1 MTGKGNERWTAGTPR
16 TPTGALDHAAID
28 ARARQLRRET
38 VGALLGSLAH
48 WTVGTWARLANLLSA
63 KPRTR
68 RVKLD

>member
-16 TPTGALDHAAID
+16 TLTGALDHAAIE

-38 VGALLGSLAH
+38 VGALLGSLAQ
-48 WTVGTWARLANLLSA
+48 WTVRTWARLANLLAA
-63 KPRTR
+63 KRTR